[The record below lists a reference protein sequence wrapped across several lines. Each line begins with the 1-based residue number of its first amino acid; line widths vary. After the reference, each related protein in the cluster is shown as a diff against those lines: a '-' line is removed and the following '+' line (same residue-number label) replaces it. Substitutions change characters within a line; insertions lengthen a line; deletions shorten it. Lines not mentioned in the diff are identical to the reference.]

1 MLKKLSALSL
11 ATGLVLAAS
20 SVSASHVFFTPVSIN
35 GTSLETAAGFT
46 DPTLNLNIGDSVTFR
61 SRISGAT
68 GDLFSLI
75 FSPGAGS
82 TLTIPN
88 FSVIAAP
95 TPFDA
100 EYTLTFATAGLFDGT
115 VFADLSA
122 SSPDYTVPGSTSQ
135 VDARTFAFALQVQAA
150 PSASVPAPGSLAL
163 VGAALAALVGLSRR
177 RKKA

>member
-11 ATGLVLAAS
+11 ATGLVFAAS
-20 SVSASHVFFTPVSIN
+20 SVSASHIFFSPVSIN

-61 SRISGAT
+61 SRITGSA

-75 FSPGAGS
+75 FNPGAGS

-88 FSVIAAP
+88 FNVTAAP

-115 VFADLSA
+115 VFADLNA
-122 SSPDYTVPGSTSQ
+122 SSPDYVIPGSGGQ
-135 VDARTFAFALQVQAA
+135 VDSRTFAFALQVQAA
-150 PSASVPAPGSLAL
+150 PSASVPAPGALAL
-163 VGAALAALVGLSRR
+163 VGTALGILGLSRR